1 MKKIVRLT
9 EIAYLEKGDR
19 ATITTHGVKLMRKLN
34 KLDETRPD
42 ECRFERLN
50 KDGSVTYT
58 VPKTWIRVSPPATH
72 TMSEEQK
79 AANAER
85 LKAARLARK
94 KDRNHESE

>member
-19 ATITTHGVKLMRKLN
+19 ATINTHGVKLKRKLD
-34 KLDETRPD
+34 KLARTRPD
-42 ECRFERLN
+42 ECCFRQN
-50 KDGSVTYT
+50 NPDGSVTYT

-94 KDRNHESE
+94 KDRNYESK